1 MSKIRVL
8 KDTPVLNDSG
18 VVIHAV
24 EMAGPSGETKPTSG
38 LANGSLF
45 LESDTG
51 KIAVYDEDAGW
62 GEAQ

>member
-1 MSKIRVL
+1 MSKIRIL

-18 VVIHAV
+18 AVIHAV
-24 EMAGPSGETKPTSG
+24 EMAGPSSEAKPTSG

-51 KIAVYDEDAGW
+51 KIAVFDEDNGW
-62 GEAQ
+62 GDAR